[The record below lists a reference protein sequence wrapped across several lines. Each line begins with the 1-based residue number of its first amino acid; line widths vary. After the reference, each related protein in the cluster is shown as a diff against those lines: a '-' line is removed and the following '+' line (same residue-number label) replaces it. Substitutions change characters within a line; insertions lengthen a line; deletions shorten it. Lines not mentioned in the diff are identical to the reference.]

1 MIITALLL
9 VVLMGAVAFAVD
21 LARLR
26 HERQVLQTAVD
37 LGALA
42 GAGKLPAQGV
52 AEANEVVAVARQIA
66 LANAPQLASATL
78 DISFRCA
85 VSDPEGDGGA
95 DSTDVQFACGPDG
108 GGGWID
114 GWNSRR
120 GRAFHACN
128 PFTGEL
134 CNTVVVRAS
143 NLVPFFFAPV
153 LGIGEGSTGS
163 VAGASCKGF
172 CGQPSSP
179 LDVAMVLDRSTSMT
193 SGDMANLKN
202 AALSVLTFYDPA
214 LQHVALVA
222 LPYTHPTNKC
232 IANPIQNYPQVGRMW
247 QITGLSS
254 DYNTGGTLNPGS
266 EIVSRINCLQRAT
279 NLTRITP
286 NGGHTDLGDPMA
298 TAHDILLDDGRPD
311 VPDVIIFMTDG
322 EANQPRNSQPCD
334 YAVDRAIDA
343 HDDAVG
349 VYVIAYGVA
358 SARCGDDT
366 SSSPYY
372 RAFAS
377 TMAADMSSDDSDDNA
392 PGGCASDENTDG
404 DHYFCESGSSDLEPV
419 FRAIAV
425 DALERSRLIDF

>member
-1 MIITALLL
+1 M
-9 VVLMGAVAFAVD
+9 
-21 LARLR
+21 
-26 HERQVLQTAVD
+26 
-37 LGALA
+37 
-42 GAGKLPAQGV
+42 
-52 AEANEVVAVARQIA
+52 
-66 LANAPQLASATL
+66 
-78 DISFRCA
+78 
-85 VSDPEGDGGA
+85 
-95 DSTDVQFACGPDG
+95 QFACGPDG

-114 GWNSRR
+114 GWSSKR
-120 GRAFHACN
+120 GRAFHSCN

-179 LDVAMVLDRSTSMT
+179 LDVVMVLDRSTSMT
-193 SGDMANLKN
+193 TGDMANLKN

-222 LPYTHPTNKC
+222 LPYTHPTNRC
-232 IANPIQNYPQVGRMW
+232 IANPTQNYPAVGRMW

-254 DYNTGGTLNPGS
+254 DYNTRRDPQP
-266 EIVSRINCLQRAT
+266 RQRDRQQDQLPPA
-279 NLTRITP
+279 RDQP
-286 NGGHTDLGDPMA
+286 HERHAEAVGHTDLGDPMA
-298 TAHDILLDDGRPD
+298 TAHDILVDDGRPD

-322 EANQPRNSQPCD
+322 EANQPRGYQPCD

-372 RAFAS
+372 AAPSPRRS
-377 TMAADMSSDDSDDNA
+377 AADMASDGLGRQRSGRVRLRREHRRRPLLLRERQQRPRARVPRDRR
-392 PGGCASDENTDG
+392 GCARTIEAD
-404 DHYFCESGSSDLEPV
+404 
-419 FRAIAV
+419 
-425 DALERSRLIDF
+425 RLLTGWIGVPHRLPHWWPATR